1 MSCLAVVREILHDGA
16 EGNTYLAKAKSLD
29 DIQKGIL
36 EISGCESVKVIGE
49 ISDIKTAELLSAAFN
64 IDISNIPSFQI
75 LFNWKIAFEG

>member
-29 DIQKGIL
+29 DIQKSIL

-64 IDISNIPSFQI
+64 IDIVNLQSFNIH
-75 LFNWKIAFEG
+75 FNWSIAFQG